1 MNFCSNCGHK
11 VQFGNIPDD
20 LLPRFHCPSCGTIH
34 YQNPRVIVGCIPV
47 WEDKVMLCRRG
58 IEPQLGLWN
67 VPGGFMENN
76 ETVEDG
82 AMREMMEETFGRV
95 RIIGL
100 QSVFTVLHVNQVHL
114 HFVAEMADLN
124 YQTTPESTEIQLFTE
139 GSLPWKDV
147 AFASNHFALKKFF
160 EDRKLGIQRTHRGSL
175 IKRGDKWVVNSE
187 DWEVNNSDY

>member
-11 VQFGNIPDD
+11 IQFGNIEGDH
-20 LLPRFHCPSCGTIH
+20 LPRFHCVECGTIH
-34 YQNPRVIVGCIPV
+34 YQNPRVIVGCIPI

-76 ETVEDG
+76 ETVEEG
-82 AMREMMEETFGRV
+82 AAREMFEETHGRV

-114 HFVAEMADLN
+114 HFLAEMVDLN
-124 YQTTPESTEIQLFTE
+124 YETTPESTEIQLFTE
-139 GSLPWKDV
+139 DELPWHDV
-147 AFASNHFALKKFF
+147 AFASNYFALKKYF
-160 EDRKLGIQRTHRGSL
+160 EDRKNGMQRTHRSSL
-175 IKRGDKWVVNSE
+175 TIKEGKWVVHSE
-187 DWEVNNSDY
+187 KWDVQKSDY